1 MSCDPGGVPEAE
13 GKADPHTICSLTEV
27 RHVEEEPEEELTR
40 GFWRERRSECPEE
53 VGWSALKGWRGGG
66 GLRKGLE
73 FFLQKDA
80 LRRHQVR
87 IWREWPGFKHLTW
100 ELKARVPNGTQAA
113 CPALSTERH
122 PRGQPDLAHGHS
134 ACRAPVL
141 TEWQGKT
148 MSMGQTFCKKTYKN
162 K

>member
-1 MSCDPGGVPEAE
+1 MTLVGFLRQRWVW
-13 GKADPHTICSLTEV
+13 GKGKGRTSYNLFTD
-27 RHVEEEPEEELTR
+27 R
-40 GFWRERRSECPEE
+40 G
-53 VGWSALKGWRGGG
+53 
-66 GLRKGLE
+66 
-73 FFLQKDA
+73 
-80 LRRHQVR
+80 
-87 IWREWPGFKHLTW
+87 KHLTW
-100 ELKARVPNGTQAA
+100 ELKARVLNGTQAA

-134 ACRAPVL
+134 AFRAPVL